1 MKITLLVVGKTTDT
15 HIEKLIQ
22 EYQKR
27 LVHYVPFAL
36 TVIPELKNTKSLTS
50 QQQKQVEEMQNSVKV
65 GDSILLN
72 SGMYGK
78 VMDIIGDTLI
88 VEFGLNKSVR
98 IPVLK
103 STVARVAEPNL
114 TVGKKAEMVDENG
127 VEYEY
132 VEVEVEVDE
141 NGNEIGEVKKEK

>member
-1 MKITLLVVGKTTDT
+1 MNTVLLTAGAATGGS
-15 HIEKLIQ
+15 LISMLVI
-22 EYQKR
+22 YAVIIGLMWFFLIRPQK
-27 LVHYVPFAL
+27 
-36 TVIPELKNTKSLTS
+36 K
-50 QQQKQVEEMQNSVKV
+50 QQKQIEDMQNNIKV
-65 GDSILLN
+65 GDSVLLN

-103 STVARVAEPNL
+103 STVARAAEPNL
-114 TVGKKAEMVDENG
+114 TVGKKAELVDENG

-141 NGNEIGEVKKEK
+141 NGNEIGEVKKDK

>member
-1 MKITLLVVGKTTDT
+1 MNTVLLTAGGSGGLVSMLVIYAVIIGFMWFF
-15 HIEKLIQ
+15 LIRP
-22 EYQKR
+22 QK
-27 LVHYVPFAL
+27 
-36 TVIPELKNTKSLTS
+36 K
-50 QQQKQVEEMQNSVKV
+50 QQKQVEEMQNSIKI

-78 VMDIIGDTLI
+78 VLDIIGDTLI

-103 STVARVAEPNL
+103 STVARAAEPNL
-114 TVGKKAEMVDENG
+114 TVGKKADLVDDNG

-141 NGNEIGEVKKEK
+141 NGNEIGEVKK

>member
-1 MKITLLVVGKTTDT
+1 MNTVLLTAGGSGSLVSMLVIYAVIIGLMWFF
-15 HIEKLIQ
+15 LIRP
-22 EYQKR
+22 QK
-27 LVHYVPFAL
+27 
-36 TVIPELKNTKSLTS
+36 K
-50 QQQKQVEEMQNSVKV
+50 QQKQVEEMQNSIKV

-78 VMDIIGDTLI
+78 VLDIIGDTLI

-103 STVARVAEPNL
+103 STVARAAEPNL
-114 TVGKKAEMVDENG
+114 TVGKKADLVDDNG

-141 NGNEIGEVKKEK
+141 NGNEIGEVKK

>member
-1 MKITLLVVGKTTDT
+1 MNTILLQASAGGSLASMLVIYAVIIGLMWFF
-15 HIEKLIQ
+15 LIRP
-22 EYQKR
+22 QK
-27 LVHYVPFAL
+27 
-36 TVIPELKNTKSLTS
+36 K
-50 QQQKQVEEMQNSVKV
+50 QQKQIEEMQNSIKV
-65 GDSILLN
+65 GDSVLLN

-78 VMDIIGDTLI
+78 VLDIIGDTLI

-103 STVARVAEPNL
+103 STVARAAEPNL
-114 TVGKKAEMVDENG
+114 TVGKKADLVDENG

-141 NGNEIGEVKKEK
+141 NGNEIGEVKK

>member
-1 MKITLLVVGKTTDT
+1 MNTILLTAGAGAGGG
-15 HIEKLIQ
+15 LISMLVI
-22 EYQKR
+22 YAVIIGLMWFLLIRPQK
-27 LVHYVPFAL
+27 
-36 TVIPELKNTKSLTS
+36 K
-50 QQQKQVEEMQNSVKV
+50 QQKQVEEMQNSVKV

-127 VEYEY
+127 VE
-132 VEVEVEVDE
+132 
-141 NGNEIGEVKKEK
+141 

>member
-1 MKITLLVVGKTTDT
+1 MNTVLLTAGASAGGSLVSMLVIYAVIIGLMWF
-15 HIEKLIQ
+15 ILIRP
-22 EYQKR
+22 QK
-27 LVHYVPFAL
+27 
-36 TVIPELKNTKSLTS
+36 K
-50 QQQKQVEEMQNSVKV
+50 QQKQVEEMQNSIKV
-65 GDSILLN
+65 GDSVLLN

-103 STVARVAEPNL
+103 STIARAAEPNL
-114 TVGKKAEMVDENG
+114 TVGKKADLVDENG

-141 NGNEIGEVKKEK
+141 NGNEIGEVKKDK

>member
-1 MKITLLVVGKTTDT
+1 MNTVLLTAGAATGGS
-15 HIEKLIQ
+15 LISMLVI
-22 EYQKR
+22 YAVIIGLMWFFLIRPQK
-27 LVHYVPFAL
+27 
-36 TVIPELKNTKSLTS
+36 K
-50 QQQKQVEEMQNSVKV
+50 QQKQIEDMQNNIKV
-65 GDSILLN
+65 GDSVLLN

-103 STVARVAEPNL
+103 STVARAAEPNL
-114 TVGKKAEMVDENG
+114 TVGKKAELVDENG

-141 NGNEIGEVKKEK
+141 NGNEIGEVKKSK

>member
-1 MKITLLVVGKTTDT
+1 MNTILLTAGAGAGGG
-15 HIEKLIQ
+15 LISMLVI
-22 EYQKR
+22 YAVIIGLMWFLLIRPQK
-27 LVHYVPFAL
+27 
-36 TVIPELKNTKSLTS
+36 K
-50 QQQKQVEEMQNSVKV
+50 QQKQVEEMQNSVKV

-141 NGNEIGEVKKEK
+141 NGNEICEVKKEK

>member
-1 MKITLLVVGKTTDT
+1 MNTVLLTAGATTGGSLVSMLV
-15 HIEKLIQ
+15 IYAVIIGLMWFILIRP
-22 EYQKR
+22 QK
-27 LVHYVPFAL
+27 
-36 TVIPELKNTKSLTS
+36 K
-50 QQQKQVEEMQNSVKV
+50 QQKQVQEMQNSIKV
-65 GDSILLN
+65 GDSVLLN

-78 VMDIIGDTLI
+78 VMDIIGDTMI

-103 STVARVAEPNL
+103 STVARAAEPNL
-114 TVGKKAEMVDENG
+114 TVGKKADLVDDNG

-141 NGNEIGEVKKEK
+141 NGNEIGEVKKDK

>member
-1 MKITLLVVGKTTDT
+1 MNTVLLTAGAGAGGS
-15 HIEKLIQ
+15 LISMLVI
-22 EYQKR
+22 YAVIIGLMWFILIRPQK
-27 LVHYVPFAL
+27 
-36 TVIPELKNTKSLTS
+36 K
-50 QQQKQVEEMQNSVKV
+50 QQKQVEEMQNSVKV
-65 GDSILLN
+65 GDSVLLN

-114 TVGKKAEMVDENG
+114 TVGKKADLVDENG

-141 NGNEIGEVKKEK
+141 NGNEIGEVKKDK

>member
-1 MKITLLVVGKTTDT
+1 MNTVLLTTAGAT
-15 HIEKLIQ
+15 GGSLVSMLVIYAVIIGLMWFLLIRP
-22 EYQKR
+22 QK
-27 LVHYVPFAL
+27 
-36 TVIPELKNTKSLTS
+36 K
-50 QQQKQVEEMQNSVKV
+50 QQKQVEEMQNSIKIGESV
-65 GDSILLN
+65 LLN

-88 VEFGLNKSVR
+88 VEFGLNKSIR

-114 TVGKKAEMVDENG
+114 TVGKKADLVDENG

-141 NGNEIGEVKKEK
+141 NGNEIGEVKK

>member
-1 MKITLLVVGKTTDT
+1 MLSVIVIYVIVFGLMWFFLLRP
-15 HIEKLIQ
+15 
-22 EYQKR
+22 QK
-27 LVHYVPFAL
+27 
-36 TVIPELKNTKSLTS
+36 K
-50 QQQKQVEEMQNSVKV
+50 QQKEVQEMQNSIKV
-65 GDSILLN
+65 GDSVLLN

-78 VMDIIGDTLI
+78 VVDVIEDTVV

-114 TVGKKAEMVDENG
+114 TVGKKADLVDEDG
-127 VEYEY
+127 TEYEY

-141 NGNEIGEVKKEK
+141 NGNEIGEVKK

>member
-1 MKITLLVVGKTTDT
+1 MNTILLTAGAGAGGG
-15 HIEKLIQ
+15 LISMLVI
-22 EYQKR
+22 YAVIIGLMWFLLIRPQK
-27 LVHYVPFAL
+27 
-36 TVIPELKNTKSLTS
+36 K
-50 QQQKQVEEMQNSVKV
+50 QQKQVEEMQNSVKV

-103 STVARVAEPNL
+103 STVACVAEPNL

>member
-1 MKITLLVVGKTTDT
+1 MNTVLLQAAPSAGGGLISMVLIYGVVIGLMWF
-15 HIEKLIQ
+15 ILIRP
-22 EYQKR
+22 QK
-27 LVHYVPFAL
+27 
-36 TVIPELKNTKSLTS
+36 K
-50 QQQKQVEEMQNSVKV
+50 QQKQIAEMQNSVKV
-65 GDSILLN
+65 GDSVLLN

-78 VMDIIGDTLI
+78 VMDIIGETLI

-103 STVARVAEPNL
+103 STVAKVAEPNL
-114 TVGKKAEMVDENG
+114 TVGKKADLVDENG

-141 NGNEIGEVKKEK
+141 NVNEIGEVKIDK

>member
-1 MKITLLVVGKTTDT
+1 MNTVLLQGSTGGSLGMMLVIYAVIIGFMWFF
-15 HIEKLIQ
+15 LIRP
-22 EYQKR
+22 QK
-27 LVHYVPFAL
+27 
-36 TVIPELKNTKSLTS
+36 K
-50 QQQKQVEEMQNSVKV
+50 QQKQIEELQNSIKI

-78 VMDIIGDTLI
+78 VLDIIGDTLI

-103 STVARVAEPNL
+103 STVARAAEPNL
-114 TVGKKAEMVDENG
+114 TVGKKADLVDEHG

-141 NGNEIGEVKKEK
+141 NGNEIGEVKK

>member
-1 MKITLLVVGKTTDT
+1 MNTLLLTAQTGGTSMLSVIVIYVIVFG
-15 HIEKLIQ
+15 LMWFFLLRP
-22 EYQKR
+22 QK
-27 LVHYVPFAL
+27 
-36 TVIPELKNTKSLTS
+36 K
-50 QQQKQVEEMQNSVKV
+50 QQKEVQEMQNSIKV
-65 GDSILLN
+65 GDSVLLN

-78 VMDIIGDTLI
+78 VVDVIEDTVV

-114 TVGKKAEMVDENG
+114 TFGKKADLVDEDG
-127 VEYEY
+127 TEYEY

-141 NGNEIGEVKKEK
+141 NGNEIGEVKK

>member
-1 MKITLLVVGKTTDT
+1 MNTVLLNAAGGGGSIISMIVIYGV
-15 HIEKLIQ
+15 IIALMWFILIRP
-22 EYQKR
+22 QK
-27 LVHYVPFAL
+27 
-36 TVIPELKNTKSLTS
+36 K
-50 QQQKQVEEMQNSVKV
+50 QQKQITEMQNSVKV
-65 GDSILLN
+65 GDSVLLN

-78 VMDIIGDTLI
+78 VMDIIGETLI

-103 STVARVAEPNL
+103 STVAKVAEPNL
-114 TVGKKAEMVDENG
+114 TVGKKADLVDENG

-141 NGNEIGEVKKEK
+141 NGNEIGEVKKDK

>member
-1 MKITLLVVGKTTDT
+1 MNTILLTAGAGAGAGGG
-15 HIEKLIQ
+15 LISMLVI
-22 EYQKR
+22 YAVIIGLMWFLLIRPQK
-27 LVHYVPFAL
+27 
-36 TVIPELKNTKSLTS
+36 K
-50 QQQKQVEEMQNSVKV
+50 QQKQVEEMQNSVKV

>member
-1 MKITLLVVGKTTDT
+1 MNTVLLTAGAATGGG
-15 HIEKLIQ
+15 LISMLVI
-22 EYQKR
+22 YAVIIGLMWFFLIRPQK
-27 LVHYVPFAL
+27 
-36 TVIPELKNTKSLTS
+36 K
-50 QQQKQVEEMQNSVKV
+50 QQKQIEDMQNNIKV
-65 GDSILLN
+65 GDSVLLN

-103 STVARVAEPNL
+103 STVARAAEPNL
-114 TVGKKAEMVDENG
+114 TVGKKAELVDENG

-141 NGNEIGEVKKEK
+141 NGNEIGEVKKSK

>member
-1 MKITLLVVGKTTDT
+1 MNTVLLQAAPSAGGGLISMVLIYGVVIGLMWF
-15 HIEKLIQ
+15 ILIRP
-22 EYQKR
+22 QK
-27 LVHYVPFAL
+27 
-36 TVIPELKNTKSLTS
+36 K
-50 QQQKQVEEMQNSVKV
+50 QQKQITEMQNSVKV
-65 GDSILLN
+65 GDSVLLN

-78 VMDIIGDTLI
+78 VMDIIGDTLV

-103 STVARVAEPNL
+103 STVAKVAEPNL
-114 TVGKKAEMVDENG
+114 TVGKKADLVDENG

-141 NGNEIGEVKKEK
+141 NGNEIGEVKKDK